1 MLSSADKKRLLNFQ
15 KAQIQYDLL
24 FGMDPTPETWPIFKE
39 RFAALERLKSITDL
53 EVARLVK
60 VATQKSCIDE
70 LSLEEMKA
78 RFEEIQQALQELVK
92 ISIRL
97 KDIRPDFLRR
107 PN

>member
-1 MLSSADKKRLLNFQ
+1 MFSYEDQKKLLNFQ

-39 RFAALERLKSITDL
+39 RFAALERLKSITDP

-60 VATQKSCIDE
+60 VATQPSLIDD
-70 LSLEEMKA
+70 LSLEDMKLKFA
-78 RFEEIQQALQELVK
+78 EIQKALQELVK
-92 ISIRL
+92 ISIGV